1 VKAFADRD
9 EAGLLL
15 GQALAGLD
23 PAPGPG
29 ALVLGIPRGGVIV
42 AAAAARV
49 IGADLDVLVPA
60 KVRAPHQPELAIG
73 AVGPDGGVWLDRAAV
88 AALAIPD
95 AVLDAQVRAAWQEVL
110 RRTAAFRG
118 DRPPPSVSGRF
129 VVLVDDGIAT
139 GATIAA
145 AARALR
151 AQAPARLVVAVPVAP
166 GQILYLRVGLPAIG
180 LEGDWPFGERERRF
194 VRGCPSGD
202 CGEQDDQR
210 QNFCSGTHISSCG
223 GNREFGSCW

>member
-1 VKAFADRD
+1 VKAFANRD

-49 IGADLDVLVPA
+49 IGADLDVMVPA

-73 AVGPDGGVWLDRAAV
+73 AVGPDGGVWLDTAAV
-88 AALAIPD
+88 AALAIPEE
-95 AVLDAQVRAAWQEVL
+95 VLGAQVRAAWQEVL

-118 DRPPPSVSGRF
+118 DRPPPSVAGRF

-151 AQAPARLVVAVPVAP
+151 AQAPERLVVAVPVAP
-166 GQILYLRVGLPAIG
+166 GQAVRQLATEVDQVVCLASPEPFMAVGQWYQDFRQV
-180 LEGDWPFGERERRF
+180 GDDA
-194 VRGCPSGD
+194 VRQALSTTG
-202 CGEQDDQR
+202 R
-210 QNFCSGTHISSCG
+210 QP
-223 GNREFGSCW
+223 

>member
-1 VKAFADRD
+1 MKAFADRD

-42 AAAAARV
+42 AAAAARL

-73 AVGPDGGVWLDRAAV
+73 AVGPDGGVWLDGAVV
-88 AALAIPD
+88 AALAIPED
-95 AVLDAQVRAAWQEVL
+95 ILEAQVRAAWQEVL

-118 DRPPPSVSGRF
+118 DRPPPSVTGRF

-139 GATIAA
+139 GATVAA

-166 GQILYLRVGLPAIG
+166 GQAVRQLATEVDQVVCLASPEPFLAVGQWYQDFRQV
-180 LEGDWPFGERERRF
+180 GDDA
-194 VRGCPSGD
+194 VRQALSAAG
-202 CGEQDDQR
+202 R
-210 QNFCSGTHISSCG
+210 QP
-223 GNREFGSCW
+223 

>member
-1 VKAFADRD
+1 MKAFADRD

-73 AVGPDGGVWLDRAAV
+73 AVGPDGGVWLDGAVV
-88 AALAIPD
+88 AALAIPED
-95 AVLDAQVRAAWQEVL
+95 ILEAQVRAAWQEVL

-118 DRPPPSVSGRF
+118 DRPPPSVTGRF

-166 GQILYLRVGLPAIG
+166 GQAVRQLATEVDQVVCLASPEPFLAVGQWYQDFRQV
-180 LEGDWPFGERERRF
+180 GDDA
-194 VRGCPSGD
+194 VRQALSAAG
-202 CGEQDDQR
+202 R
-210 QNFCSGTHISSCG
+210 QP
-223 GNREFGSCW
+223 

>member
-15 GQALAGLD
+15 GQALTDLD

-49 IGADLDVLVPA
+49 IGADLDVMVPA

-73 AVGPDGGVWLDRAAV
+73 AVGPDGGVWLDGVAV
-88 AALAIPD
+88 AALGIPEE
-95 AVLDAQVRAAWQEVL
+95 VLEAQVSAAWQEVL

-118 DRPPPSVSGRF
+118 DRPPPSVTGRF
-129 VVLVDDGIAT
+129 VILVDDGIAT

-166 GQILYLRVGLPAIG
+166 GQAVRHLATEVDQVVCLASPEPFLAVGQWYQDFRQV
-180 LEGDWPFGERERRF
+180 GDEA
-194 VRGCPSGD
+194 VRQALSA
-202 CGEQDDQR
+202 
-210 QNFCSGTHISSCG
+210 T
-223 GNREFGSCW
+223 GSQP

>member
-1 VKAFADRD
+1 MKAFADRD

-49 IGADLDVLVPA
+49 IGADLDVMVPA
-60 KVRAPHQPELAIG
+60 KVRAPHQPELAVG
-73 AVGPDGGVWLDRAAV
+73 AVGPDGGVWLDAAAV
-88 AALAIPD
+88 AALAIPEE
-95 AVLDAQVRAAWQEVL
+95 VLDAQVRAAWQEVL

-118 DRPPPSVSGRF
+118 DRPPPSVTGRF

-166 GQILYLRVGLPAIG
+166 GQAVRQLATEVDQVVCLASPEPFLAVGQWYQDFRQV
-180 LEGDWPFGERERRF
+180 GDDA
-194 VRGCPSGD
+194 VRQALSATGRPP
-202 CGEQDDQR
+202 
-210 QNFCSGTHISSCG
+210 
-223 GNREFGSCW
+223 

>member
-1 VKAFADRD
+1 MKAFADRE

-23 PAPGPG
+23 QAPGPG

-60 KVRAPHQPELAIG
+60 KIRAPHQPELAIG
-73 AVGPDGGVWLDRAAV
+73 AVGPDGGVWLDGAAV

-95 AVLDAQVRAAWQEVL
+95 EVLDTQVRDAWQEVL

-118 DRPPPSVSGRF
+118 DRPPPSVKGRF

-145 AARALR
+145 AARSLR

-166 GQILYLRVGLPAIG
+166 GQAVQQLAAEVDQVVCLASPEPFLAVGQWYQDFRQV
-180 LEGDWPFGERERRF
+180 GDDA
-194 VRGCPSGD
+194 VRQALSAPG
-202 CGEQDDQR
+202 
-210 QNFCSGTHISSCG
+210 
-223 GNREFGSCW
+223 

>member
-1 VKAFADRD
+1 MKAFADRD

-73 AVGPDGGVWLDRAAV
+73 AVGPDGGVWLDGAVV
-88 AALAIPD
+88 AALAIPED
-95 AVLDAQVRAAWQEVL
+95 ILEAQVRAAWQEVL

-118 DRPPPSVSGRF
+118 DRPPPSVTGRF

-139 GATIAA
+139 GATVAA

-166 GQILYLRVGLPAIG
+166 GQAVRQLATEVDQVVCLASPEPFLAVGQWYQDFRQV
-180 LEGDWPFGERERRF
+180 GDDA
-194 VRGCPSGD
+194 VRQALSAAG
-202 CGEQDDQR
+202 R
-210 QNFCSGTHISSCG
+210 QP
-223 GNREFGSCW
+223 

>member
-1 VKAFADRD
+1 MKAFADRD

-49 IGADLDVLVPA
+49 IRAALDVTVPA
-60 KVRAPHQPELAIG
+60 KIRAPHQPELAIG
-73 AVGPDGGVWLDRAAV
+73 AVGPDGGVWLDAAAV
-88 AALAIPD
+88 AALAIPEE
-95 AVLDAQVRAAWQEVL
+95 VLDSQVRAAWQEVL

-118 DRPPPSVSGRF
+118 DRPPPPVTGRF

-151 AQAPARLVVAVPVAP
+151 AQVPARLVVAVPVAP
-166 GQILYLRVGLPAIG
+166 RQAVRQLATEVDQVVCLASPEPFLAVGQWYQDFRQVGDDA
-180 LEGDWPFGERERRF
+180 
-194 VRGCPSGD
+194 VRQALSATG
-202 CGEQDDQR
+202 R
-210 QNFCSGTHISSCG
+210 QP
-223 GNREFGSCW
+223 

>member
-49 IGADLDVLVPA
+49 IGADLDVTVPA
-60 KVRAPHQPELAIG
+60 KIRAPHQPELAIG
-73 AVGPDGGVWLDRAAV
+73 AVGPDGGVWLDAAAV
-88 AALAIPD
+88 ATLAIPEE
-95 AVLDAQVRAAWQEVL
+95 VLGNQVRAAWQEVL

-118 DRPPPSVSGRF
+118 DRPPPSVTGRF

-166 GQILYLRVGLPAIG
+166 GQAVRQLATEVDQVVCLASPEPFLAVGQWYQDFRQV
-180 LEGDWPFGERERRF
+180 GDDV
-194 VRGCPSGD
+194 VRQALSATG
-202 CGEQDDQR
+202 R
-210 QNFCSGTHISSCG
+210 QP
-223 GNREFGSCW
+223 

>member
-1 VKAFADRD
+1 MKPFADRD

-42 AAAAARV
+42 AAAAAGV
-49 IGADLDVLVPA
+49 IGAELDLMVPA
-60 KVRAPHQPELAIG
+60 KIRAPHQPELAIG
-73 AVGPDGGVWLDRAAV
+73 AVGPDGGVWLDGAAV
-88 AALAIPD
+88 AALGVPD
-95 AVLDAQVRAAWQEVL
+95 EVLDAQVRAAWQEVL

-118 DRPPPSVSGRF
+118 DRSPPMVKGRF

-145 AARALR
+145 AARSLR

-166 GQILYLRVGLPAIG
+166 GQAVQQLAAEVDQVVCLASPEPFLAVGQWYRDFRQV
-180 LEGDWPFGERERRF
+180 GDDA
-194 VRGCPSGD
+194 VRQALSAPG
-202 CGEQDDQR
+202 
-210 QNFCSGTHISSCG
+210 
-223 GNREFGSCW
+223 

>member
-1 VKAFADRD
+1 MKAFADRE

-23 PAPGPG
+23 QAPGPG

-42 AAAAARV
+42 AAAAAGV
-49 IGADLDVLVPA
+49 IGAELDLMVPA
-60 KVRAPHQPELAIG
+60 KIRAPHQPELAIG
-73 AVGPDGGVWLDRAAV
+73 AVGPDGGVWLDGAAV

-95 AVLDAQVRAAWQEVL
+95 EVLDIQVRDAWQEVL

-118 DRPPPSVSGRF
+118 DRPPPSVKGRF
-129 VVLVDDGIAT
+129 AVLVDDGIAT

-145 AARALR
+145 AARSLR

-166 GQILYLRVGLPAIG
+166 GQAVQQLAAEVDQVVCLASPEPFLAVGQWYQDFRQV
-180 LEGDWPFGERERRF
+180 GDDA
-194 VRGCPSGD
+194 VRQALSAPG
-202 CGEQDDQR
+202 
-210 QNFCSGTHISSCG
+210 
-223 GNREFGSCW
+223 

>member
-49 IGADLDVLVPA
+49 IGADLDVTVPA
-60 KVRAPHQPELAIG
+60 KIRAIG
-73 AVGPDGGVWLDRAAV
+73 AVGPDGGVWLDAAAV
-88 AALAIPD
+88 ATLAIPEE
-95 AVLDAQVRAAWQEVL
+95 VLGNQVRAAWQEVL

-118 DRPPPSVSGRF
+118 DRPPPSVTGRF

-166 GQILYLRVGLPAIG
+166 GQAVRQLATEVDQVVCLASPEPFLAVGQWYQDFRQV
-180 LEGDWPFGERERRF
+180 GDDV
-194 VRGCPSGD
+194 VRQALSATG
-202 CGEQDDQR
+202 R
-210 QNFCSGTHISSCG
+210 QP
-223 GNREFGSCW
+223 

>member
-1 VKAFADRD
+1 MKPFADRD

-23 PAPGPG
+23 PAPGTG

-42 AAAAARV
+42 AAAAAGV
-49 IGADLDVLVPA
+49 IGAELDLMVPA
-60 KVRAPHQPELAIG
+60 KIRAPHQPELAIG
-73 AVGPDGGVWLDRAAV
+73 AVGPDGGVWLDGAAV

-95 AVLDAQVRAAWQEVL
+95 EVLDTQVRDAWQEVL

-118 DRPPPSVSGRF
+118 DRPPPSVKGRF

-145 AARALR
+145 AARSLR

-166 GQILYLRVGLPAIG
+166 GQAVQQLAAEVDQVVCLASPEPFLAVGQWYRDFRQV
-180 LEGDWPFGERERRF
+180 GDDA
-194 VRGCPSGD
+194 VRQALSAPG
-202 CGEQDDQR
+202 
-210 QNFCSGTHISSCG
+210 
-223 GNREFGSCW
+223 

>member
-15 GQALAGLD
+15 GKALADLD

-49 IGADLDVLVPA
+49 IGADLDVMVPA

-73 AVGPDGGVWLDRAAV
+73 AVGPDGGVWLDGVAV
-88 AALAIPD
+88 AALAIPEE
-95 AVLDAQVRAAWQEVL
+95 VLEAQVSAAWQEVL

-118 DRPPPSVSGRF
+118 DRPPPSVTGRF
-129 VVLVDDGIAT
+129 VILVDDGIAT

-166 GQILYLRVGLPAIG
+166 GQAVRHLATEVDQVVCLASPEPFLAVGQWYQDFRQV
-180 LEGDWPFGERERRF
+180 GDEA
-194 VRGCPSGD
+194 VRQALSA
-202 CGEQDDQR
+202 
-210 QNFCSGTHISSCG
+210 T
-223 GNREFGSCW
+223 GSQP

>member
-15 GQALAGLD
+15 GRALAGLD
-23 PAPGPG
+23 QAPGPES
-29 ALVLGIPRGGVIV
+29 LVLGIPRGGVIV

-49 IGADLDVLVPA
+49 LGADLDVMVPA
-60 KVRAPHQPELAIG
+60 KIRAPHQPELAIG
-73 AVGPDGGVWLDRAAV
+73 AVGPDGGVWLDAAAV
-88 AALAIPD
+88 AALAIPEE
-95 AVLDAQVRAAWQEVL
+95 VLDAQVRAAWQEVL

-118 DRPPPSVSGRF
+118 DRPPPSVTGRF

-151 AQAPARLVVAVPVAP
+151 AQAPGRLVVAVPVAP
-166 GQILYLRVGLPAIG
+166 GQGVRQLATEVDQVVCLASPEPFLAVGQWYRDFRQV
-180 LEGDWPFGERERRF
+180 GDDA
-194 VRGCPSGD
+194 VRQALSAPG
-202 CGEQDDQR
+202 
-210 QNFCSGTHISSCG
+210 
-223 GNREFGSCW
+223 

>member
-1 VKAFADRD
+1 MKAFADRD

-49 IGADLDVLVPA
+49 IGADLDVTVPA
-60 KVRAPHQPELAIG
+60 KIRAPHQPELAIG
-73 AVGPDGGVWLDRAAV
+73 AVGPDGGVWLDAAAV
-88 AALAIPD
+88 AALAIPEE
-95 AVLDAQVRAAWQEVL
+95 VLDSQVRAAWQEVL

-118 DRPPPSVSGRF
+118 DRPPPPVTGRF

-151 AQAPARLVVAVPVAP
+151 AQVPARLVVAVPVAP
-166 GQILYLRVGLPAIG
+166 RQAVRQLATEVDQVVCLASPEPFLAVGQWYQDFRQVG
-180 LEGDWPFGERERRF
+180 DDV
-194 VRGCPSGD
+194 VRQALSATG
-202 CGEQDDQR
+202 R
-210 QNFCSGTHISSCG
+210 QP
-223 GNREFGSCW
+223 

>member
-1 VKAFADRD
+1 VKPFADRD

-42 AAAAARV
+42 AAAAAGV
-49 IGADLDVLVPA
+49 IGAELDLMVPA
-60 KVRAPHQPELAIG
+60 KIRAPHQPELAIG
-73 AVGPDGGVWLDRAAV
+73 AVGPDGGVWLDGAAV
-88 AALAIPD
+88 AALAIPEE
-95 AVLDAQVRAAWQEVL
+95 VLDTQVRDAWQEVL

-118 DRPPPSVSGRF
+118 DRPPPSVKGRF

-145 AARALR
+145 AARSLR

-166 GQILYLRVGLPAIG
+166 GQAVQQLAAEVDQVVCLASPEPFLAVGQWYQDFRQV
-180 LEGDWPFGERERRF
+180 GDDA
-194 VRGCPSGD
+194 VRQALSAPG
-202 CGEQDDQR
+202 
-210 QNFCSGTHISSCG
+210 
-223 GNREFGSCW
+223 

>member
-49 IGADLDVLVPA
+49 IGADLDVAVPA
-60 KVRAPHQPELAIG
+60 KIRAPHQPELAIG
-73 AVGPDGGVWLDRAAV
+73 AVGPDGGVWLDAAAV
-88 AALAIPD
+88 AALAIPEE
-95 AVLDAQVRAAWQEVL
+95 VLDSQVRAAWQEVL

-118 DRPPPSVSGRF
+118 DRPPPPVTGRF

-166 GQILYLRVGLPAIG
+166 GQAVRQLATEVDQVVCLASPEPFLAVGQWYQDFRQV
-180 LEGDWPFGERERRF
+180 GDDV
-194 VRGCPSGD
+194 VRQALSATG
-202 CGEQDDQR
+202 R
-210 QNFCSGTHISSCG
+210 QP
-223 GNREFGSCW
+223 

>member
-49 IGADLDVLVPA
+49 IGADLDVMVPA

-73 AVGPDGGVWLDRAAV
+73 AVGPDGGVWLDTAAV
-88 AALAIPD
+88 AALAIPEE
-95 AVLDAQVRAAWQEVL
+95 VLGAQVRAAWQEVL

-118 DRPPPSVSGRF
+118 DRPPPSVAGRF

-151 AQAPARLVVAVPVAP
+151 AQAPERLVVAVPVAP
-166 GQILYLRVGLPAIG
+166 GQAVRQLASEVDQVVCLASPEPFMAVGQWYQDFRQV
-180 LEGDWPFGERERRF
+180 GDDA
-194 VRGCPSGD
+194 VRQALSTTG
-202 CGEQDDQR
+202 R
-210 QNFCSGTHISSCG
+210 QP
-223 GNREFGSCW
+223 

>member
-1 VKAFADRD
+1 MKAFADRD

-23 PAPGPG
+23 RAPGPE

-42 AAAAARV
+42 AAAAAGV
-49 IGADLDVLVPA
+49 IEAELDVLVPA
-60 KVRAPHQPELAIG
+60 KIRAPHQPELAIG
-73 AVGPDGGVWLDRAAV
+73 AVGPDGGVWLDGAAV
-88 AALAIPD
+88 AALGVPD
-95 AVLDAQVRAAWQEVL
+95 EVLDAQVRAAWQEVL

-118 DRPPPSVSGRF
+118 DRSPPMVKGRF

-145 AARALR
+145 AARSLR

-166 GQILYLRVGLPAIG
+166 GQAVQQLAAEVDQVVCLASPEPFLAVGQWYRDFRQV
-180 LEGDWPFGERERRF
+180 GDDA
-194 VRGCPSGD
+194 VRQALSATGRKP
-202 CGEQDDQR
+202 
-210 QNFCSGTHISSCG
+210 
-223 GNREFGSCW
+223 

>member
-9 EAGLLL
+9 QAGRLL

-49 IGADLDVLVPA
+49 IGADLDVMVPA
-60 KVRAPHQPELAIG
+60 KIRAPHQPELAIG
-73 AVGPDGGVWLDRAAV
+73 AVGPDGGVWLDGAVV
-88 AALAIPD
+88 AALAIPEE
-95 AVLDAQVRAAWQEVL
+95 VLEVQVRAAWQEVL

-118 DRPPPSVSGRF
+118 DRPPPSVTGRF

-166 GQILYLRVGLPAIG
+166 AQAVRQLANEVDQVVCLASPEPFLAVGQWYQDFRQVGDDA
-180 LEGDWPFGERERRF
+180 
-194 VRGCPSGD
+194 VRQALSATG
-202 CGEQDDQR
+202 R
-210 QNFCSGTHISSCG
+210 QP
-223 GNREFGSCW
+223 